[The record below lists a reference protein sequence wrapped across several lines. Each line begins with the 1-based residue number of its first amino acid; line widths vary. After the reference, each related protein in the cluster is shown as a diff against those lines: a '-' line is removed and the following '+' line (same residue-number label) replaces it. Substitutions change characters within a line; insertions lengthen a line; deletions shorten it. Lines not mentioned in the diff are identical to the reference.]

1 MSVNNKYIYDY
12 RRTAS
17 VRNKNDSSVHTYV
30 FPANRCIGSSM
41 TYLVKH
47 HQITVVTIEYG
58 WDVSAHRF
66 PATLSPPYIILNTTT
81 KKTPVMSKQMK
92 IFF

>member
-1 MSVNNKYIYDY
+1 
-12 RRTAS
+12 
-17 VRNKNDSSVHTYV
+17 
-30 FPANRCIGSSM
+30 M

-66 PATLSPPYIILNTTT
+66 SATLSPPSIILNTTT
-81 KKTPVMSKQMK
+81 KKPPVMSKQMK